1 MMLTDQEKSLLTFD
15 DVDVSELRN
24 IDTLK
29 QMVEDPKCGILRAQR
44 IKRQIRALEN
54 SANLTQSLLANM
66 RQPPER
72 P

>member
-29 QMVEDPKCGILRAQR
+29 QMVEDSKCGILRAQR